1 MRSGEVWFL
10 GDAVARFG
18 ALRQGRVRSG
28 RVWHGMSWFL
38 GEAIEVVCGK
48 VWSGSVR

>member
-1 MRSGEVWFL
+1 MYDRYTLDIGAERIGEVWSA
-10 GDAVARFG
+10 D
-18 ALRQGRVRSG
+18 VRWG
-28 RVWHGMSWFL
+28 LVRYGMSWFL